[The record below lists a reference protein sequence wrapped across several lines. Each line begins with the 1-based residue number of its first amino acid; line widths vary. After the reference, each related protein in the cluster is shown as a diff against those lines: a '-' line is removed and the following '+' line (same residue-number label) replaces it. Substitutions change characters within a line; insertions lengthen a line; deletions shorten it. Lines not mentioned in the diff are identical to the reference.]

1 MEGSTDTNSN
11 LLATPH
17 LTTMDNEEAF
27 FIVGQEVP
35 IITGSTT
42 GSNNANP
49 FQSVDRQ
56 EVGIKLKVTP
66 QINEGDA
73 VQLLIEQ
80 EVSSVSGA
88 TSVDVIINKREIKTS
103 VIVDDGGTIVLG
115 GLIDDAVQESVSK
128 VPLLGDIPILGN
140 LFKSTSTSVSKRNL
154 MVFIRPTIIRDGV
167 TMNEISHKK
176 YQYIRAEQLK
186 RQSQGIPLMPNT
198 EGPTLPE
205 WNDKLSLPP
214 SFEDYIMNKDK
225 EKGNN

>member
-1 MEGSTDTNSN
+1 
-11 LLATPH
+11 
-17 LTTMDNEEAF
+17 MDNEEAF

-88 TSVDVIINKREIKTS
+88 TQLTLLLISVRLK
-103 VIVDDGGTIVLG
+103 
-115 GLIDDAVQESVSK
+115 
-128 VPLLGDIPILGN
+128 PL
-140 LFKSTSTSVSKRNL
+140 S
-154 MVFIRPTIIRDGV
+154 
-167 TMNEISHKK
+167 
-176 YQYIRAEQLK
+176 
-186 RQSQGIPLMPNT
+186 
-198 EGPTLPE
+198 
-205 WNDKLSLPP
+205 
-214 SFEDYIMNKDK
+214 
-225 EKGNN
+225 